1 MSDLQNQVAVVTGAS
16 SGIGRAIALGLAGK
30 GANLCLIGRD
40 RKRLNAVAED
50 LQHMNSVIRI
60 YQVDL
65 SFDNDIRQLKAS
77 LEQDFESIDILIHCA
92 GAFAMGMI
100 EEAPVE
106 KLDWQ
111 YRINVRAPYLLT
123 QLLLPGLKARRG
135 QIVFINSSA
144 GMNARAGVGQYSASK
159 YALRALADSLR
170 AEVNA
175 DGVRVLS
182 VYPGRTATA
191 MQAAIYEMEG
201 KTYHPEL
208 LMQPE
213 DIASA
218 VINALSLPGTAE
230 ITDINIRPLNKI

>member
-40 RKRLNAVAED
+40 RKRLNAVVED

>member
-100 EEAPVE
+100 EEAPVD

>member
-1 MSDLQNQVAVVTGAS
+1 
-16 SGIGRAIALGLAGK
+16 
-30 GANLCLIGRD
+30 
-40 RKRLNAVAED
+40 
-50 LQHMNSVIRI
+50 MNSVIRI

-65 SFDNDIRQLKAS
+65 LDNEIRQLKAS
-77 LEQDFESIDILIHCA
+77 LEQDFESINILIHCA

-100 EEAPVE
+100 EEAPVD

-123 QLLLPGLKARRG
+123 QLLLPELKARRG

-144 GMNARAGVGQYSASK
+144 GINARAGVSQYSSMK
-159 YALRALADSLR
+159 HALRAIADSLR
-170 AEVNA
+170 AEVNMH
-175 DGVRVLS
+175 GVRVLS

-213 DIASA
+213 DIASV

-230 ITDINIRPLNKI
+230 ITDINIRPLNRI

>member
-1 MSDLQNQVAVVTGAS
+1 LQNQVAVVTGAS

-65 SFDNDIRQLKAS
+65 SFDNEIRQLKAS
-77 LEQDFESIDILIHCA
+77 LEQDFESINILIHCA

-100 EEAPVE
+100 EEAPVD

-123 QLLLPGLKARRG
+123 QLLLPELKARRG

-144 GMNARAGVGQYSASK
+144 GINARAGVSQYSSMK
-159 YALRALADSLR
+159 HALRAIADSLR
-170 AEVNA
+170 AEVNMH
-175 DGVRVLS
+175 GVRVLS

-213 DIASA
+213 DIASV

-230 ITDINIRPLNKI
+230 ITDINIRPLNRI